1 MVTEKIFTRVPRVF
15 VRLDLPVTLFFIV
28 VKERVKKLGCGE
40 IVTMDN
46 GAIIY
51 NRDLLGDSVSNE

>member
-1 MVTEKIFTRVPRVF
+1 MFTRIPRVF
-15 VRLDLPVTLFFIV
+15 IRLDLPVTLFFIV